1 MDPLT
6 MMALVALF
14 TGTGLAISGQHK
26 EAQDR
31 SAAEKYNA
39 QLAEQQAGDVAESGR
54 LEEERLKREKKRL
67 MSRQKSLYAHAGVN
81 PLEGSPLEVMA
92 DSAAAMEMDIAANR
106 YNTQAGVN
114 RYVGEANYRRWM
126 AKNVKSQAPLSMG
139 STLLTAG
146 SGMAGI
152 LR

>member
-6 MMALVALF
+6 MMALMALF
-14 TGTGLAISGQHK
+14 AGTGMAISGQQK

-31 SAAEKYNA
+31 AETEAYNA
-39 QLAEQQAGDVAESGR
+39 QLADQQAKDTEEAGK
-54 LEEERLKREKKRL
+54 LEEDRLKREKKRL
-67 MSRQKSLYAHAGVN
+67 MSRQKALYAQAGVN

-92 DSAAAMEMDIAANR
+92 DSAASMELDIAANR
-106 YNTQAGVN
+106 YNTKSGVN
-114 RYVGEANYRRWM
+114 RYIGEGNYRRWL
-126 AKNVKSQAPLSMG
+126 AKNVKAQAPFAMG